1 MSKLAREGKEAE
13 VAIQQIYNSR
23 DKDSIKSRAWLC
35 QFVGSQC
42 IFSTLHAT
50 KHQYHVIIP
59 EFSLSFPISYL
70 GSDGINSIKCLFSF
84 RDSVETAALA
94 IKKNLSENKE
104 KITTA
109 KIASRRLAFS
119 PERLNIV
126 PEPTWFTPPRSDRN
140 LSRIPSHMISES
152 GIESD
157 DDGQDNQEECSQK
170 ADVYGFIKTKTGWFS
185 TVANAE
191 FTTHPYHV

>member
-1 MSKLAREGKEAE
+1 LRILVDFDEEEFDLVCGEGCLHDATDKKVGSDMSKLAREGKEAE

-35 QFVGSQC
+35 QFVDSQC

-59 EFSLSFPISYL
+59 EFSLSFPISFL

-94 IKKNLSENKE
+94 IKK
-104 KITTA
+104 
-109 KIASRRLAFS
+109 
-119 PERLNIV
+119 
-126 PEPTWFTPPRSDRN
+126 
-140 LSRIPSHMISES
+140 IS
-152 GIESD
+152 
-157 DDGQDNQEECSQK
+157 
-170 ADVYGFIKTKTGWFS
+170 VKTKKRLLQQKLPVGAYLS
-185 TVANAE
+185 LLKD
-191 FTTHPYHV
+191 